1 MRHQTPQ
8 GELLNNF
15 VSGSVGGFVGTL
27 LNTPYVVGHSPLRV
41 AALNSIASFDV
52 GCLFFCLTRLWLTCI
67 FQVVKSRIQGAENLP
82 GVIPK
87 YNWTYP
93 A

>member
-52 GCLFFCLTRLWLTCI
+52 GCLFFFLSNPTLAHLHFPGR
-67 FQVVKSRIQGAENLP
+67 QVSHP
-82 GVIPK
+82 GR
-87 YNWTYP
+87 
-93 A
+93 